1 MACRNIFATL
11 ALVFA
16 ITALIGQSNGQ
27 LKSGFYDGKCGNT
40 SIEQFIFNQVKTM
53 MVTNNDPG
61 LVGDLTRLSFHD
73 CFVKGCDASI
83 MLDGAT
89 SEKTAPEN
97 LNLDGFD
104 DIDTIKTAV
113 EGVCPGVV
121 SCADILVMAT
131 RDTINIAGGNKYEVL
146 TGRRDGLT
154 SNAADAANV
163 PGANILMSDAITDFS
178 NIGLDVNDLVVL
190 LGAHTVGVVHCN
202 NFQDRLYNFSGTG
215 KPDPTMDPALVQ
227 SLMSTCP
234 SNQDGTQSQTFLDQ
248 TANSG
253 DTFDTGYYNQILTSR
268 GVTKIDQ
275 RLATD
280 SRTKS
285 TVESLSQDSSF
296 SDKFGTAMIKMT
308 GIGVLTGTQGEIR
321 KKCSVVNS

>member
-16 ITALIGQSNGQ
+16 MTALIGQSNGQ
-27 LKSGFYDGKCGNT
+27 LTSGFYDGKCGNT

-53 MVTNNDPG
+53 MVTNNNLG

-73 CFVKGCDASI
+73 CFVKGCDASV

-104 DIDTIKTAV
+104 DIDTIKAAV

-146 TGRRDGLT
+146 TGRRDSLT

-178 NIGLDVNDLVVL
+178 NIGLDVLTQLD
-190 LGAHTVGVVHCN
+190 
-202 NFQDRLYNFSGTG
+202 GTG

-253 DTFDTGYYNQILTSR
+253 DTFDTGYYNQILNSR

-280 SRTKS
+280 SRTKN
-285 TVESLSQDSSF
+285 TVESLAQDSSF

>member
-1 MACRNIFATL
+1 MASKKNLFTTL
-11 ALVFA
+11 ALVFVMS
-16 ITALIGQSNGQ
+16 ALISRSDGQ
-27 LKSGFYDGKCGNT
+27 LTSGFYNGKCGNT
-40 SIEQFIFNQVKTM
+40 SVEQFIFNQVKIM
-53 MVTNNDPG
+53 MQSNPG

-73 CFVKGCDASI
+73 CFVKGCDASV
-83 MLDGAT
+83 MLDGPN

-104 DIDTIKTAV
+104 DIDTIKAAV

-131 RDTINIAGGNKYEVL
+131 RDTINIAGGSRYEVQ
-146 TGRRDGLT
+146 TGRRDSLV

-163 PGANILMSDAITDFS
+163 PGANILMTDAIKALSNMGLNLNDF
-178 NIGLDVNDLVVL
+178 VVL
-190 LGAHTVGVVHCN
+190 LGAHTVGVIHCN
-202 NFQDRLYNFSGTG
+202 NFQDRLYNYSGTG

-234 SNQDGTQSQTFLDQ
+234 SNLDGTQSQTFLDQ

-253 DTFDTGYYNQILTSR
+253 DTFDTAYYNQILARR
-268 GVTKIDQ
+268 GVSKIDQ

-280 SRTKS
+280 PRTRYTVTTLSHDS
-285 TVESLSQDSSF
+285 TF
-296 SDKFGTAMIKMT
+296 SVKFGKAMVKMT
-308 GIGVLTGTQGEIR
+308 SFGVLTGTKGEVR
-321 KKCSVVNS
+321 KICSAVNS